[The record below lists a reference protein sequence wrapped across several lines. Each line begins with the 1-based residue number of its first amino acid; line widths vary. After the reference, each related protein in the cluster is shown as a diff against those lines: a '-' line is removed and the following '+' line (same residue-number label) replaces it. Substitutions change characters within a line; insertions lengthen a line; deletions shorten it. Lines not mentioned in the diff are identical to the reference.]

1 MPIWDNP
8 ELSKSWRKWFIP
20 RYSSFDVRAAACL
33 LSCTDTLFSVKT
45 RPSTGTRGRNP
56 TFAQTYTTNFE
67 FLSEVIIRVY
77 NQRLSRSIISQIWCA
92 EWGKRECSSYLLIQ
106 NMGDTLKLQT
116 VNCATST
123 NVNELDTTGK
133 TNTDILK
140 TPWAWWIFMT
150 TNEGLLS

>member
-1 MPIWDNP
+1 MVYSQVLPFWCSSSCMSTQLHGYTL
-8 ELSKSWRKWFIP
+8 LSKDKTFNRDKGEKSHIRPDLHHKLWIP
-20 RYSSFDVRAAACL
+20 VR
-33 LSCTDTLFSVKT
+33 
-45 RPSTGTRGRNP
+45 G
-56 TFAQTYTTNFE
+56 Y
-67 FLSEVIIRVY
+67 Y

-116 VNCATST
+116 INCATST